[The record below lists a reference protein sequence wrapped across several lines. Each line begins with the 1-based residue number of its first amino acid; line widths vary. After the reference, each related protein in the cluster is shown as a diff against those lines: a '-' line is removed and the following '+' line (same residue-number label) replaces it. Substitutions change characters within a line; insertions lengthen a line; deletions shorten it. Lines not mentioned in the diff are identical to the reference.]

1 MVIFVYKPN
10 NKKSLQ
16 LLEKSKNYFYRL
28 RVLFI
33 ISSMSAIEDK
43 YLLKINVI
51 ISSKAS

>member
-33 ISSMSAIEDK
+33 ISSMSAIEDITFSLIK
-43 YLLKINVI
+43 NPI
-51 ISSKAS
+51 A